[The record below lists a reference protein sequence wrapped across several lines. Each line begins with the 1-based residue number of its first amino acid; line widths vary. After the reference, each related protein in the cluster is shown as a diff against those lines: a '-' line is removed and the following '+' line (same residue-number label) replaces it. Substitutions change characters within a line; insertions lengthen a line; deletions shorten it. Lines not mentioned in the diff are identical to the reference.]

1 MDAIE
6 KLKELFKRFPGIG
19 PRQAERFVYFLLY
32 SGVNFKKE
40 LAQAI
45 VDLEQASKK
54 CNLCS
59 RYFIHKN
66 SEQLCK
72 ICSDKTR
79 DESLL
84 MLVEKETDIDKIEKS
99 GANYRGLY
107 FVMQGTVS
115 PLQDSSKHENYIK
128 KLKKR
133 LENDQTKELII
144 AFSTTFEAEYSAKF
158 IEEEL
163 KKDNRFTDLRL
174 SILGRGLSSGS
185 EIEYADP
192 ETIKFALKNRLKL

>member
-32 SGVNFKKE
+32 SGKSFKKE

-45 VDLEQASKK
+45 LDLEHASKK
-54 CNLCS
+54 CSSCA

-66 SEQLCK
+66 GESVCK
-72 ICSDKTR
+72 ICRDPSRDKST
-79 DESLL
+79 LL
-84 MLVEKETDIDKIEKS
+84 IVEKETDIDKIEKS
-99 GANYRGLY
+99 GANYNGLY

-115 PLQDSSKHENYIK
+115 PLQDSSKHQNYIS
-128 KLKKR
+128 KLKNKLR
-133 LENDQTKELII
+133 KNPVHELII
-144 AFSTTFEAEYSAKF
+144 AFSATFEAEYSAKF

-163 KKDNRFTDLRL
+163 KKGPEFDSLNL

-192 ETIKFALKNRLKL
+192 ETIKFALNNRLNL